1 MLVGALD
8 ELPVGATVD
17 DSLEGVSV
25 GTRDGVGVGK
35 AVGSTVGA
43 TVVGAAV

>member
-35 AVGSTVGA
+35 AVGSIVGS
-43 TVVGAAV
+43 VVGAAV